1 MEENRD
7 YAEYNIMKAFK
18 YLTVTFIFIL
28 MLAGITSCSDTAK
41 KHEIIAEDALASADI
56 HTLLAIDKDDSAES
70 DLLDEYTAAA
80 DFSGAYD
87 EIYEQRSAGDK
98 VGDVITY
105 KLSLSFPDIS
115 GVPADMV
122 LDKYPDI
129 DWSTAERGAY
139 SESLKE
145 NFYNALTEFIKNRKI
160 PYKEYSIEFTFE
172 KNGSEMTAV
181 PDHDDLLTA
190 YKEAM
195 ISAENLLKDYTDSS
209 ELASVIIAERLN
221 KALENDSRYP
231 TILSDS
237 VILGME
243 TKSNGSYKVK
253 LRVVDYVDLM
263 TVVSEDIY
271 DKYKEENPDGVYRP
285 PEEEITLS
293 MLEEGIKNTEYKP
306 ATVDIELESETD
318 DTEYICNMICDIIAG
333 QLEEEVDGFNS
344 RVRSEMIK
352 DSVTEPKTCVL
363 AGTSD
368 SSKGMAFKIHTPA
381 NYDSHYIKIIDTS
394 TGEPFMKIYIREGDT
409 ITVYLPVG
417 SYRIRYATGEHWYG
431 YDELFGTDGEYFKFN
446 EVVSIKKD
454 TKYTL
459 TLYRESESN
468 LTTSVLDYG
477 EF

>member
-1 MEENRD
+1 MKEKRD
-7 YAEYNIMKAFK
+7 YGEYNIMKAFK
-18 YLTVTFIFIL
+18 YLTLTFVFVL

-41 KHEIIAEDALASADI
+41 KHQIIAEEALSSADI
-56 HTLLAIDKDDSAES
+56 HTLLTIDKDDSAES
-70 DLLDEYTAAA
+70 KLLDEYIASA
-80 DFSGAYD
+80 DFSGVYD
-87 EIYEQRSAGDK
+87 QIYEQRSAGDK

-105 KLSLSFPDIS
+105 KLSFSLPNLS
-115 GVPADMV
+115 GVPFDMV
-122 LDKYPDI
+122 LDEYPDI
-129 DWSTAERGAY
+129 DWSAAERESY
-139 SESLKE
+139 SESLKADY
-145 NFYNALTEFIKNRKI
+145 YNALTEFIRNRKI
-160 PYKEYSIEFTFE
+160 PYKEYTIEFTFE
-172 KNGSEMTAV
+172 KNGSAMDAV
-181 PDHDDLLTA
+181 PDADDLLAA

-195 ISAENLLKDYTDSS
+195 ISAENMLKDYMDSS
-209 ELASVIIAERLN
+209 ELKSIIVAERLN
-221 KALENDSRYP
+221 KALENDTRYP

-237 VILGME
+237 TILGME
-243 TKSNGSYKVK
+243 TKSDGSYKVK
-253 LRVVDYVDLM
+253 LKVVDYVDLM
-263 TVVSEDIY
+263 TVVSEDVY
-271 DKYKEENPDGVYRP
+271 DKYKDENPDGVYRP
-285 PEEEITLS
+285 PEEEIILS
-293 MLEEGIKNTEYKP
+293 MLEEGINNTEYKP

-363 AGTSD
+363 VGTSN

-446 EVVSIKKD
+446 EVVKIKKD

-468 LTTSVLDYG
+468 LSTSALDYG